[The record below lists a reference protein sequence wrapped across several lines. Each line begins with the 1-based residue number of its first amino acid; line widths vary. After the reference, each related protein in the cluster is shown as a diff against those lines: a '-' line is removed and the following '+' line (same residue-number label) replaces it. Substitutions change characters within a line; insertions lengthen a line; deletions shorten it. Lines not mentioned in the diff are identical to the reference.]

1 MDTYD
6 LAPLRSR
13 VMELGFTLDDSNV
26 DGMTINPVGP
36 LAAGRN
42 AEGSSS
48 KTKNILTAHK
58 SFDYADRVVSSSN
71 GRGQGRGMEW
81 MNFLFPINSLHL

>member
-13 VMELGFTLDDSNV
+13 VMELGFTLDDRNV

-36 LAAGRN
+36 LAAGRTGKGN
-42 AEGSSS
+42 
-48 KTKNILTAHK
+48 H
-58 SFDYADRVVSSSN
+58 
-71 GRGQGRGMEW
+71 
-81 MNFLFPINSLHL
+81 